1 MHTGR
6 VRADPIPLPEDAAVD
21 CAERYACLADPVR
34 VRLLHAV
41 AAGPA
46 TVDEL
51 AELVGVSQDTCAHH
65 VRTLADNGFV
75 EVDAAVVTGT
85 ARRAGLPHPAETVLG
100 LLAAPDRS
108 DDVPGDVVVRALREE
123 DWPAVRR
130 TYGEGI
136 ATGNA
141 TFETEVPDRRTLDR
155 TWLPDHRWVAEID
168 GRVVG
173 WAAAAAVSSRPVYCG
188 VAETSVYV
196 GERHRGRGVGKALIH
211 RQVTAADDAGL
222 WTLQTTIFP
231 ENRAAIALHRSAGY
245 RTLGVRERIAR
256 HHGVW
261 RDTVLLERRRADDL

>member
-6 VRADPIPLPEDAAVD
+6 VRADPIPLPEDVAVD

-100 LLAAPDRS
+100 LLAVPDRS

-141 TFETEVPDRRTLDR
+141 TFETEVPPREVLEA
-155 TWLPDHRWVAEID
+155 TWLADHRWVAEVD
-168 GRVVG
+168 GAVAG
-173 WAAAAAVSSRPVYCG
+173 WAAATPVSARECYAG
-188 VAETSVYV
+188 VVETSLYV
-196 GERHRGRGVGKALIH
+196 GADVRGRGVGKALLR
-211 RQVTAADDAGL
+211 RQVAAADAGGL
-222 WTLQTTIFP
+222 WTLQTSIFP
-231 ENRAAIALHRSAGY
+231 ENRASLLLHRAAGF
-245 RTLGVRERIAR
+245 RVVGVRERIGR
-256 HHGVW
+256 HHGAW
-261 RDTVLLERRRADDL
+261 RDTVLLERRRP